1 MRIIITGGTGLIGRQ
16 LAGSLAGDG
25 HEVVVLSR
33 NPSQATGMLAG
44 VRLERWD
51 AKTAAGWGQLAD
63 GAGAI
68 INLAGESL
76 AKAVGPKHVNRPC

>member
-1 MRIIITGGTGLIGRQ
+1 M
-16 LAGSLAGDG
+16 
-25 HEVVVLSR
+25 
-33 NPSQATGMLAG
+33 PAG

-68 INLAGESL
+68 VNLAGERL
-76 AKAVGPKHVNRPC
+76 AGPSPAYRWTEKRKQAML

>member
-16 LAGSLAGDG
+16 LAASLAGDS

-33 NPSQATGMLAG
+33 NPSQAAGMPAS

-51 AKTAAGWGQLAD
+51 AKTSAGWGQLAD

-68 INLAGESL
+68 VNLAGESL
-76 AKAVGPKHVNRPC
+76 GEGAGPRRANRPC